1 MGLLLGASVMTVFEI
16 FDLVIYQSILK
27 CIHAGKKA
35 RKIGSASSKSSK
47 TSVEAWG
54 GKF

>member
-16 FDLVIYQSILK
+16 FDLFIYQSILK

-35 RKIGSASSKSSK
+35 KRVGSASSVSSI
-47 TSVEAWG
+47 TPVEAWG
-54 GKF
+54 GKV